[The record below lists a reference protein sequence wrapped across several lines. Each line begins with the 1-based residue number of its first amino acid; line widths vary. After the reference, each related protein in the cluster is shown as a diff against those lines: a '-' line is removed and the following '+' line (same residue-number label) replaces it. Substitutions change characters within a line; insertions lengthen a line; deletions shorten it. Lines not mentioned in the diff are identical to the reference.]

1 MSNIHVE
8 YTSGIFHKNMK
19 NIYMHYGRVM
29 RGVVNIVYFFR
40 LGACTPSGQK
50 IFHLQAFFF
59 WGEGSRGI
67 SPIRFARSLMLVT
80 IECL

>member
-29 RGVVNIVYFFR
+29 REVINIVYFFQVNDNTWSPPKR
-40 LGACTPSGQK
+40 KGTLETPHSM
-50 IFHLQAFFF
+50 
-59 WGEGSRGI
+59 
-67 SPIRFARSLMLVT
+67 SPISLFRSK
-80 IECL
+80 IP

>member
-29 RGVVNIVYFFR
+29 RGVVNIVYFFPQMDFHH
-40 LGACTPSGQK
+40 LGVG
-50 IFHLQAFFF
+50 
-59 WGEGSRGI
+59 RY
-67 SPIRFARSLMLVT
+67 
-80 IECL
+80 

>member
-29 RGVVNIVYFFR
+29 RGVVNIVYFF
-40 LGACTPSGQK
+40 
-50 IFHLQAFFF
+50 
-59 WGEGSRGI
+59 
-67 SPIRFARSLMLVT
+67 PIRDFSRRLPHETSIGDFST
-80 IECL
+80 